1 MKVENIHKAKEII
14 NSIED
19 IDKFLDKINI
29 GSIIALVGSNNN
41 NIATLENKDIINAIV
56 HTLYNERERLLTVI
70 KEL

>member
-29 GSIIALVGSNNN
+29 GSIIALVDSNNN
-41 NIATLENKDIINAIV
+41 NIATIENEDTINAIV